1 MLKLSLGDDH
11 LLYGGQVNDSYYVNG
26 QGEEVKILEVHLQR
40 FRGQERIESRC
51 PSQQPRHGPR
61 AA

>member
-11 LLYGGQVNDSYYVNG
+11 FLYGGQVNDSYYVNG
-26 QGEEVKILEVHLQR
+26 QGEEVKILEVPLQR
-40 FRGQERIESRC
+40 FRGQERIESRR